1 MVPKATHFNWEHPK
15 YIESIEIGNI
25 KHRVPKGILFGIYTI
40 CVNIRYLKRF

>member
-25 KHRVPKGILFGIYTI
+25 KYRVPKGILFGIK
-40 CVNIRYLKRF
+40 NKN